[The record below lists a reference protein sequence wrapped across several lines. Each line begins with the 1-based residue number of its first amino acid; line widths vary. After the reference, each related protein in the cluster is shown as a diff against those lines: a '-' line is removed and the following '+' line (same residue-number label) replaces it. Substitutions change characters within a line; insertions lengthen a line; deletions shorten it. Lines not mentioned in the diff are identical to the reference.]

1 MTETLVKS
9 ITPRPV
15 TPLGILV
22 EELETTLKIAKQE
35 NVSGELAASLQKVY
49 ELASGIDSYLDEH
62 TTNESPAL
70 AALAKKTASED
81 WSQRFDDGET
91 VRQLEQE
98 MLSGHI
104 EGQTLKM
111 FVSMTKAKR
120 ILEIGMFTGYS
131 ALAMAEALPA
141 DGDIIACEVDDY
153 VAEFAKRCFQT
164 SLHGSKI
171 KVKVA
176 PALQTLQEL
185 ANAGETFDLVFID
198 ADKKEY
204 VDYFNL
210 LLNTGLL
217 AENGFIFVDNTLL
230 QGQPYLVSAKRT
242 TNGEAIAQFNQIVA
256 ADPRVEQ
263 VILPLRDGLT
273 IIKRK

>member
-1 MTETLVKS
+1 
-9 ITPRPV
+9 
-15 TPLGILV
+15 
-22 EELETTLKIAKQE
+22 
-35 NVSGELAASLQKVY
+35 
-49 ELASGIDSYLDEH
+49 
-62 TTNESPAL
+62 
-70 AALAKKTASED
+70 
-81 WSQRFDDGET
+81 
-91 VRQLEQE
+91 
-98 MLSGHI
+98 
-104 EGQTLKM
+104 
-111 FVSMTKAKR
+111 
-120 ILEIGMFTGYS
+120 MFTGYS

-153 VAEFAKRCFQT
+153 VAEFAKKCFQT
-164 SLHGSKI
+164 SPHGGKI
-171 KVKVA
+171 SVKVA

-210 LLNTGLL
+210 LLDTELL
-217 AENGFIFVDNTLL
+217 AENGFICVDNTLL
-230 QGQPYLVSAKRT
+230 QGQPYLAPAKRT
-242 TNGEAIAQFNQIVA
+242 ANGEAIAQFNQIVA

>member
-1 MTETLVKS
+1 MTETLTK
-9 ITPRPV
+9 INQLRPV

-22 EELETTLKIAKQE
+22 EELERTLKIAKQE
-35 NVSGELAASLQKVY
+35 NVSAELANSLKKVY
-49 ELASGIDSYLDEH
+49 ELAAGIDPYLEEN
-62 TTNESPAL
+62 TTQESPEL
-70 AALAKKTASED
+70 SALAKKTAAED
-81 WSQRFDDGET
+81 WSKRFDDGET

-141 DGDIIACEVDDY
+141 DGDIIACEVDEY
-153 VAEFAKRCFQT
+153 VSEFAKECFKN
-164 SLHGSKI
+164 SEHGKKI
-171 KVKVA
+171 KVVTA
-176 PALQTLQEL
+176 PAIETLKKL
-185 ANAGETFDLVFID
+185 IADGETFDLVFID
-198 ADKKEY
+198 ADKPGY

-210 LLNTGLL
+210 LIETNLL
-217 AENGFIFVDNTLL
+217 AKDGFICVDNTLL
-230 QGQPYLVSAKRT
+230 QGQPYLPKEKRT
-242 TNGEAIAQFNQIVA
+242 ANGEAIAKFNQTVTQ
-256 ADPRVEQ
+256 DPRVEQ

>member
-153 VAEFAKRCFQT
+153 VAEFAKNCFQT
-164 SLHGSKI
+164 SPHGRKI
-171 KVKVA
+171 TVKIA

-210 LLNTGLL
+210 LLDTGLL

-230 QGQPYLVSAKRT
+230 QGQPYLVPAKRT
-242 TNGEAIAQFNQIVA
+242 ANGEAIAQFNQIVA